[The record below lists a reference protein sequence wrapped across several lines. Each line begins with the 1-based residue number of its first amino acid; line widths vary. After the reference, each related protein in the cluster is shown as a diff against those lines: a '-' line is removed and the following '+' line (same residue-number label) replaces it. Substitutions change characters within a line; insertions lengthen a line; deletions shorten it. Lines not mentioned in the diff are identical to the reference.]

1 MAVFGREFAQVGPA
15 LGQRRH
21 GPTDRTGRPAPPF
34 RSFPVRTGR
43 VVPSIAGTPRSRW
56 RFPSPSSIASSTCGR
71 FLPLPIPVGVHA
83 LMRLI
88 SKVGLRNTNPCE
100 TGYGVS
106 AGATP
111 TTITDSPSRLRRRE
125 RQATPAAYVSTT
137 TVRRPKGIRR
147 RHLADARCIAECHRV
162 QQSPLH
168 GTRESRQYP
177 GADRID
183 LLQTEPLPGN
193 ERAVVVL
200 RSNANVVSHDTAAVR
215 QASESDYASQWMQAS
230 RAFCCPRPRRRYSL
244 R

>member
-162 QQSPLH
+162 QQSP
-168 GTRESRQYP
+168 TARNPRIPPISRGRP
-177 GADRID
+177 DRPSADR
-183 LLQTEPLPGN
+183 TPSR
-193 ERAVVVL
+193 ERTCHCRAAIQRER
-200 RSNANVVSHDTAAVR
+200 RS
-215 QASESDYASQWMQAS
+215 
-230 RAFCCPRPRRRYSL
+230 P
-244 R
+244 